1 MKYTFETEEEE
12 EAQNLMQG
20 RDRGLV
26 LFQFD
31 QWLRGEI
38 KHNEKPYDEVRETLR
53 GLMSDYNITFD

>member
-1 MKYTFETEEEE
+1 MKFTFETEDEE
-12 EAQNLMQG
+12 EAKDLIQASSMKV
-20 RDRGLV
+20 V
-26 LFQFD
+26 LFTFD

>member
-12 EAQNLMQG
+12 EAKDLIQASSMKV
-20 RDRGLV
+20 V
-26 LFQFD
+26 LFTFD

-53 GLMSDYNITFD
+53 GMLNDYNVTIE

>member
-12 EAQNLMQG
+12 EAKDLIQASSMKV
-20 RDRGLV
+20 V
-26 LFQFD
+26 LFTFD